1 MKPSIIE
8 IAEEEFYNE
17 ENKRIMH
24 SKDAEVDTFINDLE
38 KHPHAFLLACLMS
51 RRIAAESAWKIPY
64 EIYKILGTVDIHE
77 LGKKSLEDY
86 TEIFEKNKLHRFN
99 KEMAKVFY
107 EAVQRIIKRFN
118 GDASCIWKNKPSSA
132 KVISELL
139 QFYGCGLKIAT
150 MTANILVREFK
161 IEFSDYSSIEISTDV
176 HINRVMKRM
185 GYVSKDANNLVIVY
199 KARELNPEFPGI
211 LDFACWEIGKKF
223 CKSREPNCNGCKMRG
238 ECQKII

>member
-17 ENKRIMH
+17 ENNRIMH

-86 TEIFEKNKLHRFN
+86 TEIFEKINYIDSTKKWLKYFMKQY
-99 KEMAKVFY
+99 KE
-107 EAVQRIIKRFN
+107 
-118 GDASCIWKNKPSSA
+118 
-132 KVISELL
+132 L
-139 QFYGCGLKIAT
+139 
-150 MTANILVREFK
+150 
-161 IEFSDYSSIEISTDV
+161 
-176 HINRVMKRM
+176 
-185 GYVSKDANNLVIVY
+185 
-199 KARELNPEFPGI
+199 
-211 LDFACWEIGKKF
+211 
-223 CKSREPNCNGCKMRG
+223 
-238 ECQKII
+238 

>member
-17 ENKRIMH
+17 ENNGIMH

-86 TEIFEKNKLHRFN
+86 TEIFEKINYIDSTKKWLKYFMKQY
-99 KEMAKVFY
+99 KE
-107 EAVQRIIKRFN
+107 
-118 GDASCIWKNKPSSA
+118 
-132 KVISELL
+132 L
-139 QFYGCGLKIAT
+139 
-150 MTANILVREFK
+150 
-161 IEFSDYSSIEISTDV
+161 
-176 HINRVMKRM
+176 
-185 GYVSKDANNLVIVY
+185 
-199 KARELNPEFPGI
+199 
-211 LDFACWEIGKKF
+211 
-223 CKSREPNCNGCKMRG
+223 
-238 ECQKII
+238 